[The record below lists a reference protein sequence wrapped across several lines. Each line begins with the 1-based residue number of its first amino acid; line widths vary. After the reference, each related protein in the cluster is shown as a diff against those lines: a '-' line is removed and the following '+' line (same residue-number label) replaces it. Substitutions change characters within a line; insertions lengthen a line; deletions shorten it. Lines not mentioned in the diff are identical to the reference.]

1 MYKFYF
7 IAMKNKV
14 FQNPTDK
21 VFYKFGV
28 THKPDVLDRF
38 NPDVHDGYVKS
49 QKYLDWDI
57 KVEFSMWF
65 ETEEEARAYEKYWL
79 GDKKLDIKGVFP
91 ETGREKVWVEQ
102 VLGCP
107 TMDYYTEATGITEL
121 RLLTEKQRK
130 WVLWQLYTKR
140 EEYNAENV

>member
-7 IAMKNKV
+7 LTMKNKV
-14 FQNPTDK
+14 FEMPTDK
-21 VFYKFGV
+21 VFCKFGI
-28 THKPDVLDRF
+28 THRSDALERF
-38 NPDVHDGYVKS
+38 DPSINDGYTKS
-49 QKYLDWDI
+49 EKYLDWDI
-57 KVEFSMWF
+57 KVDFSMFF
-65 ETEEEARAYEKYWL
+65 ETKEQAKAYEDYWL
-79 GDKKLDIKGVFP
+79 EEVFP
-91 ETGREKVWVEQ
+91 KDRKEKVWVEK